1 MRKFYGLLAATLLS
15 IGQLYAQP
23 ANNNCETAINIDEV
37 FAFCSEPNA
46 FTNVD
51 ATPSGYDEAS
61 CFTDAHDDV
70 WFSFVALRTDV
81 TVIIRG
87 ATDIA
92 PGGTL
97 ENPEATIYEGI
108 CGGTLGQLECQTDN
122 ERNDIIELYQGG
134 LVPGQTYLIRVQGRN
149 GRTGT
154 FQLCLNNFNPPAD
167 PSSDCPTA
175 SVLCDKSAFTVQNVR
190 GAGQDRREMDD
201 ALCFANGSATNIET
215 NSVWYTW
222 ICDEPGEL
230 VFTLTPSNETD
241 DLDFV
246 VYELPN
252 GLDDCSGKRVLRCMA
267 SGDFAYP
274 SRCMGPTGLR
284 IGERDNDEPAGCNLG
299 RQNSFL
305 SPLDMEAGKAYA
317 LAINNFTSTNNG
329 LSIEF
334 GGTGTFRGPEANF
347 TLDAS
352 IDVNENDN
360 TICLGETISF
370 TDASNFDAGTITE
383 WDWVFGTNAA
393 PSARGGEGPHEVSY
407 STSGPKLIAL
417 TIETDLG
424 CTVTEVT
431 TINVVEPPTVEF
443 ELATL
448 PDCGGGG
455 NGEIEVS
462 ASGGSV
468 PYEFAWDGS
477 GVFSNETRREGL
489 TEGTYSVIVKD
500 EQNCTSEPFEIF
512 LPEDSIQLNESV
524 IPVIEPSCASF
535 SDGILVVS
543 PIRGSAPYEFNF
555 GSGFVQDSTLDNI
568 TAGSYVVDVRDANG
582 CSSTFSIDVGEPDS
596 LQLMLDAL
604 DISCKGQTDGRIA
617 ANISGGVGGYTF
629 QWNNGEL
636 SETIENLSA
645 GSYNVNIEDANGCE
659 ITASTLIIEPEGIDS
674 EIADILNVL
683 CPGGSDG
690 GIQILASGG
699 TPPFEYGIVGGGFQ
713 RDSIVGNLTAGMYEV
728 MVRDSRGCEGDVLVG
743 TITQPDS
750 FFVDAGADQTV
761 ELGFEVDLN
770 AVVLPFNK
778 NIVEYIWTSTDSLNL
793 SCNNCPDPAVLPFN
807 NAAYTITVLDENGCP
822 AVDEVLIR
830 VEKNRPVFVPSVFS
844 PLSIDTANR
853 WFTLFGGR
861 SSRGIKTLRIF
872 SRWGDMVFETNDIQ
886 LGIPEQGW
894 NGTTPNG
901 DEAASGVYAFYAEVE
916 FIDNAVIVVEGDVT
930 LLR

>member
-1 MRKFYGLLAATLLS
+1 MS
-15 IGQLYAQP
+15 MGQLYAQP
-23 ANNNCETAINIDEV
+23 ANDNCETAIPIDEV
-37 FAFCSEPNA
+37 FNFCSAPNA
-46 FTNVD
+46 FSNVD
-51 ATPSGYDEAS
+51 ATPSGYDEAT

-87 ATDIA
+87 NTTIA
-92 PGGTL
+92 PGGSL
-97 ENPEATIYEGI
+97 ENPEATIYEGT

-134 LVPGQTYLIRVQGRN
+134 LTPGQTYLIRVQGRN

-175 SVLCDKSAFTVQNVR
+175 SVLCDKSGFTVQNVR

-201 ALCFANGSATNIET
+201 ALCFANGTATNIET

-222 ICDEPGEL
+222 ICEEPGEL

-252 GLDDCSGKRVLRCMA
+252 GLENCSGKRVLRCMA

-305 SPLDMEAGKAYA
+305 SPLDMEAGVAYA

-329 LSIEF
+329 FSIEF
-334 GGTGTFRGPEANF
+334 GGTGSFRGPQADF

-352 IDVNENDN
+352 IDVNEDDN
-360 TICLGETISF
+360 TICLGETIAF
-370 TDASNFDAGTITE
+370 TDASSFDAGVITD
-383 WDWVFGTNAA
+383 WNWVFGTNAT
-393 PSARGGEGPHEVSY
+393 PSMQGGEGPHQVSY
-407 STSGPKLIAL
+407 TTAGPKLIAL

-431 TINVVEPPTVEF
+431 TINVVEPPTPEF

-448 PDCGGGG
+448 PDCGGGS
-455 NGEIEVS
+455 NGVIEVS
-462 ASGGSV
+462 ATGGTV

-477 GVFSNETRREGL
+477 GIFERETRREGL
-489 TEGTYSVIVKD
+489 SEGTYSVIVRD
-500 EQNCTSEPFEIF
+500 EQNCTSEPFEVFIA
-512 LPEDSIQLNESV
+512 EDSIQLNENV
-524 IPVIEPSCASF
+524 APVIEPSCTSF
-535 SDGILVVS
+535 SDGVLIIS
-543 PIRGSAPYEFNF
+543 PIKGTAPYEYNF
-555 GSGFVQDSTLDNI
+555 GNGFGVDNTLEDI
-568 TAGSYVVDVRDANG
+568 AAGSYSVDVRDANG
-582 CSSTFSIDVGEPDS
+582 CSSTFAVEVGEPDS

-604 DISCKGQTDGRIA
+604 DISCKGLTDGRIDTD
-617 ANISGGVGGYTF
+617 ISGGVGGYVF
-629 QWNNGEL
+629 QWDNGEMEA
-636 SETIENLSA
+636 SIEGLTA
-645 GSYNVNIEDANGCE
+645 GTYQVNIQDANGCE
-659 ITASTLIIEPEGIDS
+659 IAASALIIEPDGIDS
-674 EIADILNVL
+674 EIINILDVL

-690 GIQILASGG
+690 GIEILATGG
-699 TPPFEYGIVGGGFQ
+699 TPPFEYGIVEEGFQ
-713 RDSIVGNLTAGMYEV
+713 PDSILQNLPAGTYEV
-728 MVRDSRGCEGDVLVG
+728 MVRDARGCEGEALVG
-743 TITQPDS
+743 TVMQPDS
-750 FFVDAGADQTV
+750 FFVEVGADQTI

-778 NIVEYIWTSTDSLNL
+778 NIVRYEWSSTDSLNL
-793 SCNNCPDPAVLPFN
+793 SCIDCPDPSVLPFN
-807 NAAYTITVLDENGCP
+807 NAEYTITVFDENGCP
-822 AVDEVLIR
+822 AMDQLIIR

-844 PLSIDTANR
+844 PLSMDTANQ

-861 SSRGIKTLRIF
+861 STRGIKTLRIF
-872 SRWGDMVFETNDIQ
+872 SRWGDLVFDASDIQ

-894 NGTTPNG
+894 NGTTATG
-901 DEAASGVYAFYAEVE
+901 EEAASGVYAFYAEVE
-916 FIDNAVIVVEGDVT
+916 FIDSAVIVVEGDVT
-930 LLR
+930 LIR